1 MEKLTTMTHPVEAG
15 QTFVVEAT
23 DRLKGERSP
32 LTGIRVLDFTRFLA
46 GPHCTRML
54 SDLGADVIKLEPP
67 KHGDISRTMGM
78 RVNHMSLYYLQH
90 NAGKRNISVDLT
102 APEGVEL
109 ASRLA
114 EHCDVLVENFVPGVM
129 DKLGLSY
136 ETLAE
141 RNPRLVYVSI
151 SGYGQTGAWRHRK
164 AFAPVIHAEAGL
176 TAIHARRFGEDHPF
190 EATAHADVYTGL
202 EGLVGAL
209 AALYHRQ
216 ITGQGQHVDVSM
228 AGTMLSVNDRV
239 ATELH
244 AEDPGK
250 YDGAGTVV
258 VELAGGGKA
267 VISGDIRNKTVF
279 HDYCQ
284 AMGRPDLE
292 TDPRFIDVKQRGIY
306 RAELLAVIREW
317 VLGFDDFQVLE
328 ARLAEI
334 HLPIGRVATIK
345 EIAASPWAESTDA
358 FAEVSDRQGG
368 TARIPQSPWRFSRA
382 WSGARGSAAF
392 PGEHN
397 AEVMKEVLGLG
408 PDEISDLEAQGV
420 LRERLPDDMTVDR
433 IPAPISGRH
442 DKH

>member
-1 MEKLTTMTHPVEAG
+1 MTQPAEADQAAAAETIGQVEA
-15 QTFVVEAT
+15 Q
-23 DRLKGERSP
+23 RSP

-67 KHGDISRTMGM
+67 RSGDISRTMGM

-90 NAGKRNISVDLT
+90 NAGKRNISIDLT
-102 APEGVEL
+102 TPEGVEL

-114 EHCDVLVENFVPGVM
+114 EQCDVLVENFVPGVM
-129 DKLGLSY
+129 EKLGLSY

-141 RNPRLVYVSI
+141 RNSRLVYVSI

-176 TAIHARRFGEDHPF
+176 TAIHARRFGEDLPF

-209 AALYHRQ
+209 AALYDRHK
-216 ITGQGQHVDVSM
+216 TGYGQHVDVSM

-239 ATELH
+239 ATELQ

-258 VELAGGGKA
+258 VELASGGKA

-284 AMGRPDLE
+284 SMGRPELE
-292 TDPRFIDVKQRGIY
+292 SDPRFIDLKQRGIH
-306 RAELLAVIREW
+306 RAELLAVIQEW

-345 EIAASPWAESTDA
+345 EIAASPWAKSNDV

-368 TARIPQSPWRFSRA
+368 TAKIPQSPWRFSRA
-382 WSGARGSAAF
+382 RSGARGSAAF

-397 AEVMKEVLGLG
+397 AEVMGEVLGLR
-408 PDEISDLEAQGV
+408 PDEIAELESRGV
-420 LRERLPDDMTVDR
+420 LRDRLPDDRTVDQ
-433 IPAPISGRH
+433 IPAPIQGTGH
-442 DKH
+442 DEI